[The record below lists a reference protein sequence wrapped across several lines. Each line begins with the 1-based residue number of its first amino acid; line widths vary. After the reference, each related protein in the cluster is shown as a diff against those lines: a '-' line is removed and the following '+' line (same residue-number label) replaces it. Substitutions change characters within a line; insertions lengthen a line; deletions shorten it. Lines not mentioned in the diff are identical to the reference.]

1 MASVRP
7 DRRREKMTRVTADRP
22 CPICDKPEWCLIA
35 PDGTAAICARTESG
49 KRCGDAGWL
58 HRLADPVDPPAPKPT
73 FGNDGKDW
81 PAEAER
87 LAKRFTP
94 DRRAELADRLGL
106 PAAAFD
112 HLTVGAFDDAFTFP
126 EVDEAGA
133 VVGILRRFPNGDK
146 KTMPGSKR
154 GLVLPAGWRDR
165 PDAAFVVEG
174 PTDTLAMTAAGL
186 AAVGRPSNNTG
197 TATLA
202 KLFADWPADRG
213 IVVVGE
219 NDRKK
224 DGNWPGKAGAEA
236 VARGLAAKLRRA
248 VAVAYP
254 PAGSKDVR
262 DWLTHPDRGEIPWP
276 ARGAE
281 LATLL
286 LAGAE
291 AGHTPAGDEPTVIE
305 IGTDEHRVNRQAAA
319 ALGADPDLYQR
330 GGLLVHVVEQHG
342 EPDPSAAVRR
352 PAGSPAVR
360 PLARSLLRERLTRCV
375 NWVKWQ
381 GAGEKARL
389 ESAHPP
395 DWCVGAVFDR
405 GHWPG
410 VRRLEG
416 VVAHPV
422 MLPDGGI
429 LTARGYDPATGLL
442 ACIPPELVVSVP
454 DRPTRDDVA
463 AAAAELLDPVCDLPF
478 ETHAHRAAWL
488 ASLLTPLAWH
498 LFDGPAPLFLTDANV
513 RAAGKGLSV
522 DVVALALTGRRFPV
536 MSYTADREELRKRI
550 TTLAVEGER
559 AVLLDNLAGAVGN
572 DVLDAALTADTWKDR
587 VLGSNK
593 VFDGPLHVVWYA
605 TGNNVQLQADT
616 SRRTCHIRMESPH
629 ERPETKA
636 DFKYPNLREH
646 VRANRGRLV
655 SAALTIL
662 RGWHVAGRP
671 THGLSA
677 WGSYEGWSDVVRE
690 AVVFAGLP
698 DPGETRLALQTAA
711 DRDAAAMAA
720 VIAGMVRIDP
730 DRRGLTAACVIDRC
744 KSSSP
749 DADLRS
755 AVEDLCGRLD
765 GRLLGYKLRHF
776 ARRNFGGWMVD
787 RAGETGGSNR
797 WVVLAA
803 GPRAD
808 RPDDAPYR
816 PYRPSSV
823 TTHRGDRGDRG
834 DHPAGRGDGR
844 LFTDPP
850 AANLPD

>member
-1 MASVRP
+1 
-7 DRRREKMTRVTADRP
+7 
-22 CPICDKPEWCLIA
+22 
-35 PDGTAAICARTESG
+35 
-49 KRCGDAGWL
+49 
-58 HRLADPVDPPAPKPT
+58 
-73 FGNDGKDW
+73 
-81 PAEAER
+81 
-87 LAKRFTP
+87 
-94 DRRAELADRLGL
+94 
-106 PAAAFD
+106 
-112 HLTVGAFDDAFTFP
+112 
-126 EVDEAGA
+126 
-133 VVGILRRFPNGDK
+133 
-146 KTMPGSKR
+146 
-154 GLVLPAGWRDR
+154 
-165 PDAAFVVEG
+165 
-174 PTDTLAMTAAGL
+174 MTAAGL
-186 AAVGRPSNNTG
+186 PAVGRPSNNGG

-254 PAGSKDVR
+254 PTGLKDVR
-262 DWLTHPDRGEIPWP
+262 DWLTSTERGSVPWP

-281 LATLL
+281 LAASL

-291 AGHTPAGDEPTVIE
+291 AVGRPAGRPDPAGPGCGPPVIE
-305 IGTDEHRVNRQAAA
+305 IGTDERRVNRQAAA
-319 ALGADPDLYQR
+319 ALGADHDLYQR
-330 GGLLVHVVEQHG
+330 GGLLVHVVEQPDD
-342 EPDPSAAVRR
+342 PDPSAAVRR

-375 NWVKWQ
+375 TWVKWQ

-389 ESAHPP
+389 EPAHPP

-422 MLPDGGI
+422 MVPDGGI
-429 LTARGYDPATGLL
+429 LTARGYHAATGLL
-442 ACIPPELVVSVP
+442 ARIPSDLAVSVP

-463 AAAAELLDPVCDLPF
+463 AAAADLLDPVCDIPF
-478 ETHAHRAAWL
+478 ETPAHRAAWL

-498 LFDGPAPLFLTDANV
+498 LFDGPAPLFLTDGNV
-513 RAAGKGLSV
+513 RGCGKGLSV
-522 DVVALALTGRRFPV
+522 DVVALTLTGRRFPV
-536 MSYTADREELRKRI
+536 MSYDKEPAELRKRI
-550 TTLAVEGER
+550 TSLALEGER
-559 AVLLDNLAGAVGN
+559 MVLLDNLAGPVGN
-572 DVLDAALTADTWKDR
+572 HVLDAALTADAWKDR
-587 VLGSNK
+587 VLGINK
-593 VFDGPLHVVWYA
+593 TYDGPLHVVWFG

-629 ERPETKA
+629 ERSETKA

-677 WGSYEGWSDVVRE
+677 WGSYEGWSGVVRE

-730 DRRGLTAACVIDRC
+730 DRRGLTSSCVIDHC
-744 KSSSP
+744 KPPSP

-776 ARRNFGGWMVD
+776 ARRNFGGRMID
-787 RAGETGGSNR
+787 RAGESGGSNR
-797 WVVLAA
+797 WVVLAV
-803 GPRAD
+803 GSRAN
-808 RPDDAPYR
+808 RPDDAPHR
-816 PYRPSSV
+816 PYRPSGPAPD
-823 TTHRGDRGDRG
+823 RGDRGDRG
-834 DHPAGRGDGR
+834 DVPAGPGDGR
-844 LFTDPP
+844 LFPDPP
-850 AANLPD
+850 AADLPD